1 MSKDEFNKRLT
12 HKYSTPEKRRELYRK
27 MVALILIKPLGNGII
42 ERYDKMSETE
52 QWNNIQYF
60 FNFFIKKVFFT
71 HSRGWGVMT
80 HALTMA
86 VLMGGFGAF
95 SKRFIVNQENSNE
108 DGTTTNSSKTAAVEQ
123 YNIPGIVGAISGLG
137 IGTIVGVRTRD
148 QFIRKL
154 STFMKD
160 SGLDKL

>member
-1 MSKDEFNKRLT
+1 
-12 HKYSTPEKRRELYRK
+12 
-27 MVALILIKPLGNGII
+27 
-42 ERYDKMSETE
+42 
-52 QWNNIQYF
+52 
-60 FNFFIKKVFFT
+60 
-71 HSRGWGVMT
+71 MT